1 MKHRFALGVV
11 PAFLLAACATVP
23 PTPTPPPTVPPPP
36 PPVEV
41 QILALNDFH
50 GNLEPPKQ
58 TVPVKKADG
67 TEVRVPVGGAAYI
80 AGALNLLRQG
90 HPFTITVA
98 AGDLIGATPLM
109 SSYFLDEPT
118 VMAANMFGLE
128 LNSVGNH
135 EFDRGSAELLR
146 MQNGGCAK
154 HTMREPCAVDK
165 QFAGA
170 RFQYLAA
177 NVLKADGTTLFPGTA
192 IKEFGPIRIGFIGMT
207 LRETGILVTPSG
219 VAGLTFAD
227 EAATANALVP
237 QLKAQGADAVV
248 LLIHQGGFTEGNWAD
263 PSCPGLRGDILPIL
277 EKLDPAI
284 QLVVSG
290 HTHWAYRCEVP
301 MPGGQGTRLL
311 TSAGRYGA
319 MLTDIRL
326 TFDPASKAIIAKQA
340 SLTPVQGE
348 AFTNSFGLTPLSDVS
363 PVYAADPALTALVDK
378 YRAAARPVAD
388 RVVAHFDKPVSASRD
403 ADKSSRLSEMI
414 ADAQLFWTK
423 PKDRGGAQIALMNVS
438 GTRGDLS
445 PRPDGTVTYGQ
456 IFAVQPF
463 GNGLVVQT
471 LTGAQLKELLELQF
485 PEGKDPSILAPS
497 AGFSFDYDLRKPVN
511 QRVSNMKLNGKP
523 IDAAKSYRVSVNSFL
538 ASGGDVYGVLNHGT
552 DRVDAGVDLDAFEAY
567 LKTNPK
573 IPVGGRVKNLN
584 PEPPKA

>member
-1 MKHRFALGVV
+1 MKFWTAAL
-11 PAFLLAACATVP
+11 FLPLAACATVP
-23 PTPTPPPTVPPPP
+23 PAPTVPPPP

-50 GNLEPPKQ
+50 GNLDPPKQ
-58 TVPVKKADG
+58 TVPVRKVDG
-67 TEVRVPVGGAAYI
+67 TDVRVPVGGAAYV
-80 AGALNLLRQG
+80 AGALSQLRQG
-90 HPFTITVA
+90 HPFTITVG

-128 LNSVGNH
+128 LNAVGNH
-135 EFDRGSAELLR
+135 EFDRGSAELTR
-146 MQNGGCAK
+146 MQTGGCK
-154 HTMREPCAVDK
+154 KYTPREPCAVDK

-177 NVLKADGTTLFPGTA
+177 NVLKHDGATLFPGTA
-192 IKEFGPIRIGFIGMT
+192 LKRFGPITIGFIGMT
-207 LRETGILVTPSG
+207 LKETGILVTPSG

-237 QLKAQGADAVV
+237 KLKAQGADTVV

-263 PSCPGLRGDILPIL
+263 PTCPGLRGDILPIL
-277 EKLDPAI
+277 EKLDPSI

-290 HTHWAYRCEVP
+290 HTHWAYRCDIPV
-301 MPGGQGTRLL
+301 PGGQGTRLL
-311 TSAGRYGA
+311 TSAGRYGN

-326 TFDPASKAIIAKQA
+326 TFDPSSKALIAKQA
-340 SLTPVQGE
+340 ALTPVQGE
-348 AFTNSFGLTPLSDVS
+348 PFTNASGTTPLSDLT
-363 PVYAADPALTALVDK
+363 PVYPAQADVAALVAR
-378 YRAAARPVAD
+378 YREAARPIAD
-388 RVVAHFDKPVSASRD
+388 RVVARFDKPVSASRD
-403 ADKSSRLSEMI
+403 EAKSSRLSEML

-423 PKDRGGAQIALMNVS
+423 PKTRGGAEIAFMNVS

-463 GNGLVVQT
+463 GNGIVVQT
-471 LTGAQLKELLELQF
+471 LTGAQLKELLELQL
-485 PEGKDPSILAPS
+485 PEGKDAMILAPS
-497 AGFSFDYDLRKPVN
+497 KGFAFTYDPRRPAG
-511 QRVSNMKLNGKP
+511 QRITRMILNGKR
-523 IDAAKSYRVSVNSFL
+523 IDPAKSYRVATNSFL
-538 ASGGDVYGVLNHGT
+538 ASGGDGYAVLTEGT

-567 LKTNPK
+567 LNTNPA
-573 IPVGGRVKNLN
+573 IPTGGRVTNLS
-584 PEPPKA
+584 PAPKPAG